1 MKVNF
6 AATHQRFRDTGRK
19 VGLWAT
25 TKKLSRSNFINFM
38 NGRYVPVPGG
48 KAETLYLAK
57 MREDDLLVLEEEP
70 EEQAEGDAESETQRK
85 AKGAIP

>member
-57 MREDDLLVLEEEP
+57 MREDDLLVLVEENG
-70 EEQAEGDAESETQRK
+70 QAESASRGGGEGEKSLHET
-85 AKGAIP
+85 